1 MAKIN
6 IKNLMKT
13 DDINKAANTISA
25 AVPLVIQIAD
35 AVSPRLKETS
45 THLGTAVIALATP
58 EIIQHVTTAV
68 ALGVG
73 GDYIGCA
80 QNAIPVLI
88 GLFAA
93 LKAIVTPDPIPV

>member
-1 MAKIN
+1 MKI
-6 IKNLMKT
+6 
-13 DDINKAANTISA
+13 DDINKAAKTINI
-25 AVPLVIQIAD
+25 AVPLVVQIAG

-45 THLGTAVIALATP
+45 THLGTAVIALASP

-73 GDYIGCA
+73 GDYVGCA

-93 LKAIVTPDPIPV
+93 LKAIVTPDPVPA